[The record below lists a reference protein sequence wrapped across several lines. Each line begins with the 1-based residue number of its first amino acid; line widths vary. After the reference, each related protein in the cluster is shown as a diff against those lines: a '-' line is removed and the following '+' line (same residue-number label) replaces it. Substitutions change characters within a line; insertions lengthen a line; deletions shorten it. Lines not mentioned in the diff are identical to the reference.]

1 VHLSKSFR
9 VWNVNLKLMLTNCL
23 GSLQCEKSSWKTI
36 IKDTSMCTQHKK
48 TWKTC
53 GTMNTKVAKGSNG
66 TQMLNH
72 TMFIFTSHN
81 TDVVGKQC
89 KSW

>member
-1 VHLSKSFR
+1 
-9 VWNVNLKLMLTNCL
+9 
-23 GSLQCEKSSWKTI
+23 
-36 IKDTSMCTQHKK
+36 
-48 TWKTC
+48 
-53 GTMNTKVAKGSNG
+53 MNTKVAKGSNG

-89 KSW
+89 KS